1 TIGSQMD
8 IKKNLKQV
16 QEEFRGDEK
25 LLESAFRLEKLY
37 HKYKYVLLVV
47 VVGVVL
53 WVAYMKFLEHKQ
65 EKKNQEITAVYNEV
79 LQNPSNVAVL
89 DRLKQTSQELYDLYT
104 YAQALKSQ
112 DTQALLK
119 LENSPNSLVRALAT
133 YYYASYQKDLKTLQ
147 MLNLPKMQDLIA
159 LQKAYL
165 LYQEHKQPQEIQKVL
180 GVIDPTSSLYQVV
193 SILKHYPAQGVQ
205 GVSKAKP

>member
-1 TIGSQMD
+1 MD

-79 LQNPSNVAVL
+79 LQNPNNVAVL
-89 DRLKQTSQELYDLYT
+89 DRLKTTSQELYDLYT

-133 YYYASYQKDLKTLQ
+133 VLLR
-147 MLNLPKMQDLIA
+147 LLPKRFKNLANAEFAQNARLDRLAKSLFA
-159 LQKAYL
+159 LQRTQTTPRNPKSFG
-165 LYQEHKQPQEIQKVL
+165 HNRSHIQPL
-180 GVIDPTSSLYQVV
+180 SSCE
-193 SILKHYPAQGVQ
+193 YPQALPRSGRARGQ
-205 GVSKAKP
+205 

>member
-1 TIGSQMD
+1 M
-8 IKKNLKQV
+8 
-16 QEEFRGDEK
+16 
-25 LLESAFRLEKLY
+25 
-37 HKYKYVLLVV
+37 

-79 LQNPSNVAVL
+79 LQNPNNVAVL
-89 DRLKQTSQELYDLYT
+89 DRLKTTSQELYDLYT

-147 MLNLPKMQDLIA
+147 TLNLPKMQDLIA

-165 LYQEHKQPQEIQKVL
+165 LYQEHKQPQEIQKV
-180 GVIDPTSSLYQVV
+180 V